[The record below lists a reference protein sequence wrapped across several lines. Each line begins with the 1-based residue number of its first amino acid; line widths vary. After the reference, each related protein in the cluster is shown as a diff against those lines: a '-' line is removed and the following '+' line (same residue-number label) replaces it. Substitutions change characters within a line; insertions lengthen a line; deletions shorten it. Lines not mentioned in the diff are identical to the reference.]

1 MLNDNS
7 RIMDLEAWADG
18 CFFFV
23 FLLGPVKGSRGMIRR
38 RQKSQERQE
47 DFPDQ
52 LWWVRS
58 SQEKLLES
66 TPNLSQGRVGRYLR
80 QESKKQSI

>member
-1 MLNDNS
+1 
-7 RIMDLEAWADG
+7 MDLEAWVDG

-23 FLLGPVKGSRGMIRR
+23 FLLGSVKGSRGMIRR
-38 RQKSQERQE
+38 WQKSQERQE

-58 SQEKLLES
+58 SQEKILEPTS
-66 TPNLSQGRVGRYLR
+66 NLSQGRVGTYLS